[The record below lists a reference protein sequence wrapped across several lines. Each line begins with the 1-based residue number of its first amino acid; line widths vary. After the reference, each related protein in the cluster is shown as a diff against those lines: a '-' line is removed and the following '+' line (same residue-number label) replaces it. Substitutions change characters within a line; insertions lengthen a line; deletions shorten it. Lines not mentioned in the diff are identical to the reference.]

1 MLNTEIITERFVLH
15 PLSPARIHEL
25 FETKSKEEII
35 AFLGIDEESYGRYE
49 TMHEGGMETNRYSHH
64 FFLIIEKAS
73 GIPMGECGFHTWDRR
88 HHRAELFYLL
98 RKDEYKN
105 KGYMTEILKTVLDF
119 GFKEMKLHRTKA
131 LVANWNEPSVKLL
144 KRFGFTFEGTMRE
157 DYLIDGKYESSDCYS
172 LLVSDVIVD

>member
-1 MLNTEIITERFVLH
+1 MLNTEITTERFILH
-15 PLSPARIHEL
+15 PLSPAKIHEL

-35 AFLGIDEESYGRYE
+35 AFLGIDEASYSHYE

-64 FFLIIEKAS
+64 FFLILEKET
-73 GIPMGECGFHTWDRR
+73 GTPMGECGFHTWDRK

-119 GFKEMKLHRTKA
+119 GFNEMKLHRTKA
-131 LVANWNEPSVKLL
+131 LVASWNEPSVKLL

-157 DYLIDGKYESSDCYS
+157 DYLVDGKYESSDCYS
-172 LLVSDVIVD
+172 LLVSEF